1 MERGESLMEK
11 KERMLISFRG
21 WRKEFDDENTSM
33 IARLRKSSRDSANQ
47 GPDLC
52 RARDGV
58 HISDKRR
65 ILYLHEIISAS
76 CSETL

>member
-11 KERMLISFRG
+11 KETMLTSFRG
-21 WRKEFDDENTSM
+21 WRNEFDDENRSM

-58 HISDKRR
+58 YISDKRR
-65 ILYLHEIISAS
+65 ILYLEIITAS
-76 CSETL
+76 CS